1 MSKRSV
7 PLHPRW
13 RQRLCTAAIRI
24 VCATAVAIA
33 PPLAQMAVAGVQEP
47 GTPTG
52 PFTLRGTVRDAASA
66 PISSAVVS
74 IFGVSGSSTTNE
86 KGEFSLTGL
95 PGGTR
100 VVQTVALGYK
110 PRAVAV
116 AISNDTPPLVVS
128 LQRANVILDSM
139 HVVGKRSTDAATRRA
154 SDRIT
159 EKELLQPD
167 ILSVNALEA
176 FALLRPQLFVGRPA
190 GGVASTTYASE
201 RGRYFIRDNAG
212 ADAGSQRQTC
222 FGNRACDVDSRLSV
236 SINEGARSGVPMC

>member
-1 MSKRSV
+1 
-7 PLHPRW
+7 
-13 RQRLCTAAIRI
+13 
-24 VCATAVAIA
+24 
-33 PPLAQMAVAGVQEP
+33 
-47 GTPTG
+47 
-52 PFTLRGTVRDAASA
+52 
-66 PISSAVVS
+66 VS

-100 VVQTVALGYK
+100 VVQAVALGYK

-176 FALLRPQLFVGRPA
+176 FALLRPQLFVGKPA

-236 SINEGARSGVPMC
+236 SINEGPIGSPDVLTGLPARIIREMRYLQPVDATARFGILAGGGPVLIVYTK